1 MEEIPLERFEYLLD
15 LDDCMD
21 SRFMVRGWIVFNG
34 SRRERLVVLRRIG
47 LVVFVYERRLFCFL
61 EGDPV

>member
-1 MEEIPLERFEYLLD
+1 
-15 LDDCMD
+15 MD

-47 LVVFVYERRLFCFL
+47 LIVFVYERRLFCFL
-61 EGDPV
+61 EGEPV